1 MLILNDYFKK
11 QAENEI
17 VLCFRH
23 PWFNLAYNWLILA
36 LVVMLFGGFVWWGM
50 QIHTQRMADEM
61 LETALAAMDAE
72 HAEMMAAAEAQ
83 EAELK
88 ASQEYIMEQEATAV
102 AKAFYGINRFVEK
115 YNYSSDDLA
124 TYARCM
130 FNRAEKADLQEV
142 VAVDGQFTG
151 YSDDNPVLAEYYNLA
166 LRLVR
171 EWHEETVKPCDVS
184 FQFAELTP
192 NGIYLRNQ
200 FKADGYARRWHMY
213 E

>member
-1 MLILNDYFKK
+1 MMEEFFNK

-17 VLCFRH
+17 TLCFRH
-23 PWFNLAYNWLILA
+23 PWFNLFYNYLIGVLIII
-36 LVVMLFGGFVWWGM
+36 LFGSFVWWGLD
-50 QIHTQRMADEM
+50 IHSRHMADEM
-61 LETALAAMDAE
+61 LATTLAAMDAE
-72 HAEMMAAAEAQ
+72 HAEMIAAAEAR

-88 ASQEYIMEQEATAV
+88 ASQEYIMEQEATVV
-102 AKAFYGINRFVEK
+102 AKAFYGIHRFIEK

-130 FNRAEKADLQEV
+130 FNRAESADLTKV
-142 VAVDGQFTG
+142 VPLNGQFTG

-171 EWHEETVKPCDVS
+171 EWHSETVKPCDVS

-192 NGIYLRNQ
+192 NGIYLRNE
-200 FKADGYARRWHMY
+200 FKADGYARRWHA
-213 E
+213 